1 MIFAVSFFGALFAI
15 LVALLIV
22 YTYVVLCLIP
32 RLKKSLHAFIA
43 EVGPRALFE
52 RSGVDPAQMMRDLGI
67 DVIHPLRR
75 AKADAAPPASS
86 SARVVFTCEDH
97 GRCDGCPKVL
107 AQFEAIIEH
116 QGEASFDE
124 VERQCYAQLRDL
136 VISDGLLEG
145 EGEPE
150 RQRRLAAQVV
160 ETLVREGF
168 ALTVARGVVWACGKE
183 TRATFAG
190 WLSAARAS
198 CQLMTI
204 KNEEVA

>member
-1 MIFAVSFFGALFAI
+1 MIFAVSFLGALFAI
-15 LVALLIV
+15 LTSLLIV
-22 YTYVVLCLIP
+22 YSYVVLRLIP

-67 DVIHPLRR
+67 DVIHPSRG
-75 AKADAAPPASS
+75 AKADAAPPAPRSV
-86 SARVVFTCEDH
+86 RVVFTCEDH
-97 GRCDGCPKVL
+97 GRCDGCPRVL
-107 AQFEAIIEH
+107 AQFEAIIKH
-116 QGEASFDE
+116 QGAESFDE
-124 VERQCYAQLRDL
+124 VERQCYEQLCAL
-136 VISDGLLEG
+136 VKSDMALEG
-145 EGEPE
+145 EGEPD

-168 ALTVARGVVWACGKE
+168 ALTVVRGVVWGCGKE
-183 TRATFAG
+183 TRETFAG
-190 WLSAARAS
+190 WLSAARES